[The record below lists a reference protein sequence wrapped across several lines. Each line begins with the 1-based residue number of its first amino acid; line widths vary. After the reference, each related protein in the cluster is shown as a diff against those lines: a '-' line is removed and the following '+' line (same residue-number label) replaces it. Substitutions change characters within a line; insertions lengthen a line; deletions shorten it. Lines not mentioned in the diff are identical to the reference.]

1 MNNLPQ
7 QLEKMNELNHL
18 PGFRHDAKLIEET
31 GKFDHSKKEKK
42 KGLSPFQYF
51 AEQWIIFAEKRPHWE
66 KGFPFE
72 RFANYE
78 VLQLTAK

>member
-1 MNNLPQ
+1 MSKKVFNLTPNSCSFFLQVNNLPQ

-42 KGLSPFQYF
+42 
-51 AEQWIIFAEKRPHWE
+51 R
-66 KGFPFE
+66 GFPLFNILLNNE
-72 RFANYE
+72 
-78 VLQLTAK
+78 